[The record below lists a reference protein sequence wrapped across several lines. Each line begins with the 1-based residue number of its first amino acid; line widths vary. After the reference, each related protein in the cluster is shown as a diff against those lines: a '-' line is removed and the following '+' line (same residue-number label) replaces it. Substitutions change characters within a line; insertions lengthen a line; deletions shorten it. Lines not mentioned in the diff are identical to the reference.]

1 MHPKT
6 PCTQLHLAPSK
17 PGPDIIQ
24 LPPRL
29 VSTLQLDWAPLP
41 ASPTK
46 PSLKAE
52 VEGQTFHKM
61 FGAPKPAAGRQQ
73 RPGSRSPVVGEQ
85 EQGQERRRKPLPV
98 SPLTGQVLG
107 PGRRQEVKQ
116 EVQHRRKNSTQH
128 SQLW

>member
-1 MHPKT
+1 MGET
-6 PCTQLHLAPSK
+6 APCTPAAPYC
-17 PGPDIIQ
+17 PPIPHCT

-29 VSTLQLDWAPLP
+29 ASTLQLDWAPLP
-41 ASPTK
+41 PSPTK

-52 VEGQTFHKM
+52 VEGHTFNKM
-61 FGAPKPAAGRQQ
+61 FGAPKPVAGKQQ
-73 RPGSRSPVVGEQ
+73 RPGSRSLVSGEQ
-85 EQGQERRRKPLPV
+85 EQGQERRRRPLPV